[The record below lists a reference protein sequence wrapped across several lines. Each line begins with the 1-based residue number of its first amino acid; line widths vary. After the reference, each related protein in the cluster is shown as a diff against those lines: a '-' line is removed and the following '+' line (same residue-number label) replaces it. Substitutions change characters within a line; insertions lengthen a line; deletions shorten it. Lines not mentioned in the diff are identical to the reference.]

1 MLLASLRIKI
11 NMSIILEA
19 AGRIAK
25 LQPAKDIYDDV
36 LEYLL
41 WISSLYGLISFVPRH
56 IAEVGVADRRNTVM
70 FGHLL
75 NSGEIE
81 A

>member
-1 MLLASLRIKI
+1 
-11 NMSIILEA
+11 MSIILEA
-19 AGRIAK
+19 ARRIAK
-25 LQPAKDIYDDV
+25 LQPAKDIHDDD

-41 WISSLYGLISFVPRH
+41 WISSLYGLISSVPGH
-56 IAEVGVADRRNTVM
+56 IAEVGVADGRNTVM